1 MEQLTVLIISDDPEF
16 SQAVTARWQSELKLP
31 SFTLMNTEV
40 SLAFDP
46 QHFQLAIVGSIK
58 PSAMAEVLET
68 LKQTGKTVLF
78 LADNSEIL
86 HTVRYRWP
94 GMLVLIRHDQWL
106 ETLVPIA
113 FEALRRIRAEERA
126 EEAQTAKAAC
136 ERNATLGRY
145 MLDMRHAMNNALTS
159 VLGNS
164 ELLMLEPGSLS
175 SESLAQVET
184 IRNMALR
191 IHEIMRRFSSLE
203 KEMTV
208 AERQSRPDIKPI
220 AQAAVM

>member
-16 SQAVTARWQSELKLP
+16 SQAVTARWQSERKLP

-208 AERQSRPDIKPI
+208 AERQSRPDTKPI